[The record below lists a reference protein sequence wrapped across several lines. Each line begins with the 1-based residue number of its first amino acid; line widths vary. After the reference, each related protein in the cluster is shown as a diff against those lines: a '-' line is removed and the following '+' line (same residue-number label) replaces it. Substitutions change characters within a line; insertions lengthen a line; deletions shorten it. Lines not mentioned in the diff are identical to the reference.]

1 MRKSKNLWMLNCSG
15 CDNVAALGAA
25 GLRLAVCLHS
35 FLEARGAD
43 DLEEDI
49 KGRVTYLEL
58 MFRDKW
64 S

>member
-1 MRKSKNLWMLNCSG
+1 MLNCSG

-25 GLRLAVCLHS
+25 GLRSAVCLHS
-35 FLEARGAD
+35 VSEARGAD

-49 KGRVTYLEL
+49 KGRATYLEL
-58 MFRDKW
+58 VFRGKW